1 MSNYLRIPLATLTAA
16 AAFVLTLAAVVIGGY
31 YYVAPSLPSADEL
44 RDVKLKVPL
53 RVYSRDGRL
62 IAQFGEQRR
71 TPVPYERIPK
81 RLVNAVLA
89 AEDDRFFEHPGI
101 DYIGT
106 TKAIVNYVITGGE
119 RVPGGS
125 TITQQVARTM
135 NLVSRDFSL
144 VRKFKE
150 IILAF
155 RIENEFTKKQI
166 LSLYLNTTFFGEQ
179 SYGVAAAARTYFDKP
194 LDELDLSE
202 DAIIAGIPQGPSIMN
217 PVASPANAAM
227 RRAYVLRRMHILG
240 MITDAQRQQALD
252 EPIVSKRYG
261 PQVEVA
267 APYVAEM
274 VRADMVR
281 RFGAAAY
288 TAGLKVKTT
297 IDSRLQRT
305 ANHAVRSTLIAYDE
319 RHGYRGPVAHVT
331 LPDASSGP
339 VPDEEIRKLLA
350 DHPPLANFQ
359 TALVLSAGEDDA
371 QLYVAGDGKRKI
383 GLDAVQWAARYID
396 DDRVGARPK
405 HVDDVLARG
414 DIVRLRRLP
423 SGAWRLAQIPAVQ
436 GAFVSL
442 DPKDA
447 AISALVGGFDFSL
460 SKFNRVTQ
468 SQRQPGSAFKP
479 FIYSAALAN
488 GFTTATIV
496 NDAPL
501 ALNDPVL
508 ETVWKP
514 ENYSGRFHGPT
525 RLREAL
531 VHSLNLASVRVVRRV
546 GIGPT
551 VSYLRKF
558 GFNDVA
564 LPRNPSIALGAG
576 GISPLNLADGY
587 ATLANGGYRV
597 APYFIDRVEDLNGD
611 VIYRSKPSVV
621 CTDPREGK
629 DATAGGKW
637 AEPAPAGSLECPHRG
652 DGADDSDSADSELI
666 DDVTD
671 LYPDI
676 RRAERVASARNVYLV
691 DDMMRDVVR
700 RGTGE
705 QAWRA
710 LRRRDLAGKTG
721 TSNDRRDAWF
731 AGFNSDV
738 VATAWVGFDDERS
751 LGGNEQGGVTAI
763 PMWIDFMR
771 AALRDQP
778 LHFLRRPSGIVD
790 VRIDP
795 DNGLVASDSNH
806 NSIFEKFR
814 IGHVPARE
822 PDAVAQA
829 DSVDGKK
836 PDESSP
842 DKIF

>member
-1 MSNYLRIPLATLTAA
+1 MSNYLRIPLASLTAA

-53 RVYSRDGRL
+53 RIYSRDGRL

-227 RRAYVLRRMHILG
+227 RRAYVLRRMRILG
-240 MITDAQRQQALD
+240 MITDTQRQQALA

-261 PQVEVA
+261 PQVEVS

-305 ANHAVRSTLIAYDE
+305 ANRAVRSTLIAYDE

-339 VPDEEIRKLLA
+339 VPDEEIHKLLA

-359 TALVLSAGEDDA
+359 TALVLSAGEDA
-371 QLYVAGDGKRKI
+371 AELYVAGDGKRKI

-405 HVDDVLARG
+405 SVDDVLARG

-546 GIGPT
+546 GIGAT

-611 VIYRSKPSVV
+611 VIYKSKPSVV
-621 CTDPREGK
+621 CTDPREDK
-629 DATAGGKW
+629 DAAAGGKW
-637 AEPAPAGSLECPHRG
+637 AEPAPPGSLECPHRG
-652 DGADDSDSADSELI
+652 DGADESNGADSELI

-676 RRAERVASARNVYLV
+676 HRAERVASARNVYLV

-710 LRRRDLAGKTG
+710 LRRPDLAGKTG

-771 AALRDQP
+771 SALRDQP

-829 DSVDGKK
+829 DGADGKK
-836 PDESSP
+836 PDENSP